1 MALEVFGEQTRGVLA
16 TTMCITLYKGEGRH
30 SRRQNQTEKRERRE
44 KRNDRL
50 GTIHGQQM
58 KAPGTELFCWSN
70 MDAYPSLSGC
80 RWFHVYLP
88 TGYE

>member
-44 KRNDRL
+44 KEMMIGYDSWPANESSWDRVIL
-50 GTIHGQQM
+50 LVQHGCISVFVWLQVVS
-58 KAPGTELFCWSN
+58 C
-70 MDAYPSLSGC
+70 LS
-80 RWFHVYLP
+80 P
-88 TGYE
+88 DII